1 MKSKKDIIYLFF
13 TIIFYI
19 ASILVIIWIDRHE
32 VDKKIEEQAALMC
45 KQKDLSK
52 TVKEE
57 NKELSS
63 GLKDADAPIMSK
75 EDANSS
81 LKGID
86 TLVGSAQEI
95 NLSN

>member
-1 MKSKKDIIYLFF
+1 MKNKKDIIYLFF

-19 ASILVIIWIDRHE
+19 VSILVIAWIDRHE
-32 VDKKIEEQAALMC
+32 IDKKIEERAALMC

-52 TVKEE
+52 TAKEE

-63 GLKDADAPIMSK
+63 DLKDADAPITSK
-75 EDANSS
+75 EDASNS
-81 LKGID
+81 LKDID
-86 TLVGSAQEI
+86 ALIDSTQEI

>member
-1 MKSKKDIIYLFF
+1 MKNKKDIIYLFF

-19 ASILVIIWIDRHE
+19 VSITIIYWIDRNE

-52 TVKEE
+52 TVKEG

-63 GLKDADAPIMSK
+63 NLKDADAPITSK
-75 EDANSS
+75 KDASNS

-86 TLVGSAQEI
+86 ALVGSAQEI

>member
-1 MKSKKDIIYLFF
+1 MKNKKDILYIFF
-13 TIIFYI
+13 SIIFYI
-19 ASILVIIWIDRHE
+19 ASILVVVWIDRHE
-32 VDKKIEEQAALMC
+32 VDKKIGERAALMC

-52 TVKEE
+52 TVKEGS
-57 NKELSS
+57 KELSS
-63 GLKDADAPIMSK
+63 DLKDADAQITSK